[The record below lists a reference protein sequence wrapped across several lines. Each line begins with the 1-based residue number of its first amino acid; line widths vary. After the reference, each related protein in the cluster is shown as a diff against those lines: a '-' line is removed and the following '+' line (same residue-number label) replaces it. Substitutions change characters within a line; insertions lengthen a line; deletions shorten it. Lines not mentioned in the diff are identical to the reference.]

1 MPLSLVREVLEL
13 YAGYNPILY
22 MASLDARPPVEP
34 YLHQAEF
41 LARTLFRVPLRAFV
55 ADEIGLG
62 KTVTAIAAAKRLWDL
77 GLARRVLI
85 VVPRVLV
92 RQWVLELERLGL
104 NPRRIERHNF
114 KVLAASGFPEGFY
127 VASMDLVKRKRY
139 VEAIAA
145 TPWDVLV
152 VDEAHRLGKSK
163 GKGETMRYRFA
174 EALARERERSVL
186 LLSATPHRGD
196 PHDYLSRLRL
206 LDPSLTPDLRKLD
219 TPQFY
224 ALTHNVLVFRRTK
237 LDVNEVYEGRRVF
250 PGCKI
255 SAVIVPATRE
265 EAEFHKRLLAFL
277 RTKLLDFHRMTGTQP
292 RELGLLMALMFKR
305 ASSSPYAALKTMEYM
320 LEKRAAWLEPGS
332 ALEKELKRRGRL
344 ARAVLGLGF
353 EEYEAEADPDKAVD
367 EFAEACSALLS
378 ERDVEELRELVKLA
392 KASIER
398 DSRLSAVASIVE
410 QHVRAGDKVIVF
422 TEFKD
427 TARYLAGKLEGVLG
441 SGAVALLT
449 SDEAAREE
457 GLERVRRWLGQE
469 GGRVLVATDVASEGL
484 NLQVAGVL
492 VNYEPPW
499 SPVKLE
505 QRIGRVWRLGQRRD
519 VSVYTVFLAV
529 ESDRDVLEVLY
540 RKLVAMG
547 RALGKLEKPP
557 VGEEAY
563 VIDMEERG
571 SQQPVVLAVKRGAR
585 LRRVTEYALRSEYIR
600 EGRQGLER
608 LVDAIA
614 RTLAQ
619 LQRDLEK
626 VGGYRRPSREGVR
639 AFMLRAAGF
648 PSYGE
653 AYSALF
659 KLAEALAK
667 LRPDLVRAEGGRL
680 FVRAPGGASIP
691 FDEPVKALKALL
703 AGLPRGGR
711 APFIVS
717 LGGGE
722 GEVRVYEVGVA
733 LRGGPVVYREPVG
746 VDAGGRLLRGAEL
759 LEALAKALAGAV
771 FEAQEF
777 TARFDEDLFKLRSYA
792 TELLRDLTADFAR
805 YRDGVARLRL
815 AAGGGSPLEQL
826 EVREPR
832 LIGVVRFTSE
842 ASFTS
847 ERELSAE
854 EKGRIEAEAMRV
866 AMEYERSQGREPV
879 DVSGREHFDIL
890 SRDPRTGEV
899 RYIEVKGHAGPSLLA
914 ELSEAEYRVARERRD
929 RYWLYIVC
937 NIASGKPQLV
947 AVQDPLSRMKVEVL
961 GAPKYLLKP

>member
-1 MPLSLVREVLEL
+1 
-13 YAGYNPILY
+13 
-22 MASLDARPPVEP
+22 
-34 YLHQAEF
+34 
-41 LARTLFRVPLRAFV
+41 
-55 ADEIGLG
+55 
-62 KTVTAIAAAKRLWDL
+62 
-77 GLARRVLI
+77 
-85 VVPRVLV
+85 
-92 RQWVLELERLGL
+92 
-104 NPRRIERHNF
+104 
-114 KVLAASGFPEGFY
+114 
-127 VASMDLVKRKRY
+127 
-139 VEAIAA
+139 
-145 TPWDVLV
+145 
-152 VDEAHRLGKSK
+152 
-163 GKGETMRYRFA
+163 
-174 EALARERERSVL
+174 
-186 LLSATPHRGD
+186 
-196 PHDYLSRLRL
+196 
-206 LDPSLTPDLRKLD
+206 
-219 TPQFY
+219 
-224 ALTHNVLVFRRTK
+224 
-237 LDVNEVYEGRRVF
+237 
-250 PGCKI
+250 
-255 SAVIVPATRE
+255 
-265 EAEFHKRLLAFL
+265 
-277 RTKLLDFHRMTGTQP
+277 
-292 RELGLLMALMFKR
+292 
-305 ASSSPYAALKTMEYM
+305 
-320 LEKRAAWLEPGS
+320 
-332 ALEKELKRRGRL
+332 
-344 ARAVLGLGF
+344 
-353 EEYEAEADPDKAVD
+353 
-367 EFAEACSALLS
+367 
-378 ERDVEELRELVKLA
+378 
-392 KASIER
+392 
-398 DSRLSAVASIVE
+398 
-410 QHVRAGDKVIVF
+410 
-422 TEFKD
+422 
-427 TARYLAGKLEGVLG
+427 
-441 SGAVALLT
+441 
-449 SDEAAREE
+449 
-457 GLERVRRWLGQE
+457 
-469 GGRVLVATDVASEGL
+469 VLVATDVASEGL
-484 NLQVAGVL
+484 NLQVASVL

-505 QRIGRVWRLGQRRD
+505 QRIGRVWRLGQKRD

-653 AYSALF
+653 AYSALL

-746 VDAGGRLLRGAEL
+746 VDASGRLLRGAEL

-914 ELSEAEYRVARERRD
+914 ELSEAEYRVAREKRD